1 MPKSGYLRVTNA
13 TTMKLRNPN
22 KCSLTAALR
31 VVGGKWKP
39 IIILNLSKSSKRF
52 GQLDYSIPQVS
63 RKVLASQLSEMV
75 KDELITRQA
84 FSESPPRV
92 EYSLTEKGR
101 ELVPIFQELGDWGT
115 YLLEEEEEG

>member
-1 MPKSGYLRVTNA
+1 
-13 TTMKLRNPN
+13 MKLRNPN

>member
-1 MPKSGYLRVTNA
+1 MD
-13 TTMKLRNPN
+13 MN

-63 RKVLASQLSEMV
+63 RKVLASQLSELV
-75 KDELITRQA
+75 RDNLVTRHSYA
-84 FSESPPRV
+84 ESPPRV
-92 EYSLTEKGR
+92 EYQLTEKGK
-101 ELVPIFQELGDWGT
+101 ELVPIFKAMADWGK
-115 YLLEEEEEG
+115 YLIEIGV